1 MVNPSPINAS
11 PRSSLRSTK
20 TSTPPPSSATNNRV
34 IDTLNVLPK
43 TKVKELENNNSNK
56 IVNKNSTNVTK
67 MQKEQLLQQ
76 IIDQQTVENQKQTM
90 EFLHAN
96 KGVEALGVL
105 VQYLVFN
112 VSTNA

>member
-1 MVNPSPINAS
+1 
-11 PRSSLRSTK
+11 
-20 TSTPPPSSATNNRV
+20 
-34 IDTLNVLPK
+34 
-43 TKVKELENNNSNK
+43 
-56 IVNKNSTNVTK
+56 

-112 VSTNA
+112 VSTNYKCLLKYYHIYILMQKRVSLFCSCLMNIYAIIESFGRSS

>member
-1 MVNPSPINAS
+1 M
-11 PRSSLRSTK
+11 
-20 TSTPPPSSATNNRV
+20 
-34 IDTLNVLPK
+34 
-43 TKVKELENNNSNK
+43 
-56 IVNKNSTNVTK
+56 NKNSTNVTK

-112 VSTNA
+112 VSTMLVEILPHLHSNAKEGLIVLLMPHEYLCYYLELWQIVLK